1 MLDVIYALVIN
12 LLSLIGITNP
22 TSSGTDT
29 VMNYLRKL
37 DKKVLMPVQYRA
49 VIPAVTTETNVIS
62 VSGKGELRQV
72 VCNAS
77 TNAGYMKVTID
88 GSVVFYGSVK
98 ANGFAGILKPHG
110 SNTANTITLV
120 SGYGLVSGSN
130 SKQIDISTSAD
141 PRTFGVNSANTPAN
155 NTTNTIVTLE
165 DPIPFNTSLVIS
177 TWYTAT
183 AGGAGLSADYLIE
196 Q

>member
-1 MLDVIYALVIN
+1 MLDALIQAVYN

-22 TSSGTDT
+22 SSSGTDT

-72 VCNAS
+72 ICDAS

-88 GSVVFYGSVK
+88 GSVVFYGSVR
-98 ANGFAGILKPHG
+98 ASGFAGILKPYG

-120 SGYGLVSGSN
+120 SGHGLISGSN
-130 SKQIDISTSAD
+130 SKQIDISTNAD

-177 TWYTAT
+177 AWYTTT
-183 AGGAGLSADYLIE
+183 AGGARLSADYSVE